1 MINSSIDDLPKFS
14 EKRFSR
20 ELLILYAGGDRER
33 EYRPPLKHP
42 FVFAL
47 ENSFA
52 KILANRNLLYRAK
65 MR

>member
-52 KILANRNLLYRAK
+52 KILAN
-65 MR
+65 